1 MSLNTLNQLFGFLQ
15 AVQTE
20 ATEYCAIYAIFFF
33 CFIIKLAQY
42 GSIY

>member
-33 CFIIKLAQY
+33 FVLL
-42 GSIY
+42 